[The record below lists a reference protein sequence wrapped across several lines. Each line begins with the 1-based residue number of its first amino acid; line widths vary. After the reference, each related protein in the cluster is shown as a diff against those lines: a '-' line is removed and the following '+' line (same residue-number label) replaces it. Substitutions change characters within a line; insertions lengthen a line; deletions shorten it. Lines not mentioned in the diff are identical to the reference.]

1 MNLKNWIF
9 LSYLVII
16 MKRKGIYI
24 ALFIICI
31 FGLAVVQYQYLRI
44 GLNLAKVQFNNKIGT
59 VTETIRNE
67 LSTKNQLTVLVG
79 SALEKDSSFFTV
91 PIDSLE
97 DASSHFLNDFIISKL
112 VENGID
118 TDFSYELHS
127 RNTEY
132 YLKSPILFKKD
143 DKVAVYP
150 IELSGYLPELV
161 DKRLILELNFRDL
174 KYYYLSQ
181 LNGLTVPSFLF
192 ILGII
197 ISVIWVLRTYYW
209 QQNLITT
216 TNDFINN
223 MTHELKTPVF
233 SIGLATKLLAE
244 KLDDNQKHLVDI
256 IRQQVER
263 LSLHIDK
270 VLELGNLE
278 SNKKAIKLKEV
289 DFRPYL
295 ENLCRENEIL
305 VSIENVSFSY
315 ELVSGEYMINAEVFH
330 LENAVNNLLDNAKK
344 YSAKPVISL
353 KATLERAQL
362 WIRITDNGPGI
373 DQKEKKRIFKKY
385 YRIPSGD
392 LHQVK
397 GYGLGLSY
405 VKKIVDEHK
414 GKIIMESEKGKGTM
428 VAIAIPLRKN
438 GKSI

>member
-1 MNLKNWIF
+1 
-9 LSYLVII
+9 

-24 ALFIICI
+24 VLFIICI

-44 GLNLAKVQFNNKIGT
+44 GLNLAKVQFDKKIGT
-59 VTETIRNE
+59 VTETIRND
-67 LSTKNQLTVLVG
+67 LSTKNQLTNLVG

-91 PIDSLE
+91 PINSLK
-97 DASSHFLNDFIISKL
+97 DASSHFLNDFITSRL
-112 VENGID
+112 VEHGID

-127 RNTEY
+127 RNAEY
-132 YLKSPILFKKD
+132 YLKSPLGFKKD
-143 DKVAVYP
+143 DKTVVYP

-161 DKRLILELNFRDL
+161 DKRLILELKFRDL

-197 ISVIWVLRTYYW
+197 ISVIWITRTFYW
-209 QQNLITT
+209 QHNLITT

-233 SIGLATKLLAE
+233 SIGLATKLLSE
-244 KLDDNQKHLVDI
+244 KLDDNQKRLVGI

-263 LSLHIDK
+263 LNLHIDK
-270 VLELGNLE
+270 VLELGSLE
-278 SNKKAIKLKEV
+278 SDKKAIKLKEV

-295 ENLCRENEIL
+295 ENLCREYEIL
-305 VSIENVSFSY
+305 VSIEQVSFSY

-344 YSAKPVISL
+344 YSPVPVISL
-353 KATLERAQL
+353 KATLERGQL
-362 WIRITDNGPGI
+362 WIRITDNGTGI
-373 DQKEKKRIFKKY
+373 DEKEKKRIFKKY

-405 VKKIVDEHK
+405 VKKVVDKHK
-414 GKIIMESEKGKGTM
+414 GKIFMESEKGKGTM